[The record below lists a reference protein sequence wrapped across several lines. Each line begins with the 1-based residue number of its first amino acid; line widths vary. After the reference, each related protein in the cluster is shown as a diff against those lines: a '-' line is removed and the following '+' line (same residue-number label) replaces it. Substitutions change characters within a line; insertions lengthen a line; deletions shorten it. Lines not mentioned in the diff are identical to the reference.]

1 MALNLLIV
9 DDSTVMRSMILKT
22 LRMTGLP
29 LGEVHQAGDGAEGL
43 QQLDEHWVDLCITDI
58 NMPVMDG
65 MEMIAAIR
73 ADDGLADIPVIVVST
88 EGSQTRIDQLAAQG
102 AKFIPKPFTP
112 ETVRNMVQEM
122 LDTYGNDGLG
132 GGPAAGDDTD
142 F

>member
-1 MALNLLIV
+1 
-9 DDSTVMRSMILKT
+9 
-22 LRMTGLP
+22 
-29 LGEVHQAGDGAEGL
+29 
-43 QQLDEHWVDLCITDI
+43 
-58 NMPVMDG
+58 MDG

-132 GGPAAGDDTD
+132 GEAAAGDDTD